1 MMPLSTE
8 RKSCQKYYLF
18 NRNTLKWKDLVGPTV
33 KNDEKDHGTR
43 AVSHFK
49 LKLVLSKRTVRK

>member
-49 LKLVLSKRTVRK
+49 